1 MSLIEA
7 SAKPAVMVLRGG
19 MLLDG
24 SGGPRRAGD
33 LLMVDGVIALVGAVD
48 APADAIVL
56 DCGGCIVA
64 PGFIDVHSH
73 SDLQVI
79 EGRREKLLQG
89 VTAEVVGNCGFS
101 AYPKGT
107 HAGELRSFANG
118 IFCGEGAW
126 GWDSASSYLGAT
138 EVQQSVV
145 SVYSLVGHG
154 SLRIAV
160 AGNRMDALA
169 EGDVQAMERLLG
181 QAFEQGAIGFS
192 TGLMYAPGSG
202 APQDE
207 LVRLCRVV
215 AKYDRI
221 YCTHMRD
228 YGFRLLEA
236 IDEQIALAEATG
248 CRLQISHLQAVGREN
263 RELNGRALERI
274 DEARARGVDVAFD
287 CYPYI
292 AGSTVMTQ
300 LLPQWALEGGTDALM
315 ARLAD
320 VGERDRMEAEMLRE
334 IANTW
339 DELLVSAVAS
349 EKNAGT
355 VGQTLEQ
362 LAVKRGTRP
371 VEVIFDLLLEE
382 RGQVNVLE
390 FNQSEENLR
399 RNLNHPLAIIISDGF
414 YVKGRPHPRLHG
426 TFPELLGN
434 LCRDR
439 GWMDLET
446 AVHKITGFPA
456 QRFGLGRR
464 GLLREGYVADVTVFD
479 PLTIRSRAT
488 YTDPTQ
494 SPEGIR
500 YVIKAGRSLLAQAS
514 QES

>member
-1 MSLIEA
+1 
-7 SAKPAVMVLRGG
+7 
-19 MLLDG
+19 
-24 SGGPRRAGD
+24 
-33 LLMVDGVIALVGAVD
+33 
-48 APADAIVL
+48 
-56 DCGGCIVA
+56 
-64 PGFIDVHSH
+64 
-73 SDLQVI
+73 
-79 EGRREKLLQG
+79 
-89 VTAEVVGNCGFS
+89 
-101 AYPKGT
+101 
-107 HAGELRSFANG
+107 
-118 IFCGEGAW
+118 
-126 GWDSASSYLGAT
+126 
-138 EVQQSVV
+138 
-145 SVYSLVGHG
+145 
-154 SLRIAV
+154 
-160 AGNRMDALA
+160 
-169 EGDVQAMERLLG
+169 VQAMERLLAE
-181 QAFEQGAIGFS
+181 AFEQGAIGFS
-192 TGLMYAPGSG
+192 TGLMYAPGSS

-207 LVRLCRVV
+207 LLRLCRVV
-215 AKYDRI
+215 AQHGKI

-228 YGFRLLEA
+228 YGFRLLQA

-263 RELNGRALERI
+263 RELNGRALESIER
-274 DEARARGVDVAFD
+274 AHARGVDVAFD
-287 CYPYI
+287 CYPYT

-315 ARLAD
+315 ERLTDA
-320 VGERDRMEAEMLRE
+320 GERDRMEQEMLAG

-349 EKNAGT
+349 ESNAGT
-355 VGQTLEQ
+355 VGKTLEE
-362 LAVKRGTRP
+362 LAIQRGKRP
-371 VEVIFDLLLEE
+371 VEVIFDLLAEE

-439 GWMDLET
+439 NWMELET

-456 QRFGLGRR
+456 QRFGLGKR
-464 GLLREGYVADVTVFD
+464 GLLREGYGADVTVFD

-500 YVIKAGRSLLAQAS
+500 YVIRVGRALLEPAFPTG
-514 QES
+514 

>member
-1 MSLIEA
+1 
-7 SAKPAVMVLRGG
+7 

-24 SGGPRRAGD
+24 TGASRRSGD
-33 LLMVDGVIALVGAVD
+33 VLLVRGVIAGVGVVD
-48 APADAIVL
+48 APANATVL
-56 DCGGCIVA
+56 DCNGCIVA

-73 SDLQVI
+73 SDLQVL

-101 AYPKGT
+101 AYPRGS
-107 HAGELRSFANG
+107 HADELRGFANG
-118 IFCGEGAW
+118 IFCGGDAW
-126 GWDSASSYLGAT
+126 GWDSAFSYLNAT
-138 EVQQSVV
+138 ETKCSVAA
-145 SVYSLVGHG
+145 VYSLVGHG

-160 AGNRMDALA
+160 AGNRMGTLA
-169 EGDVQAMERLLG
+169 EPDVQAMERLLAE
-181 QAFEQGAIGFS
+181 AFEQGAIGFS

-202 APQDE
+202 APDDE
-207 LVRLCRVV
+207 LLRLCRVV
-215 AKYDRI
+215 EQHGKI

-236 IDEQIALAEATG
+236 IDEQIALAKASG

-274 DEARARGVDVAFD
+274 EEAKARGVDVAFD

-300 LLPQWALEGGTDALM
+300 LLPQWALEGGTEALM

-320 VGERDRMEAEMLRE
+320 VGERERMEHEMLRE

-339 DELLVSAVAS
+339 AELLVSAVAS
-349 EKNAGT
+349 ERNAGT
-355 VGQTLEQ
+355 VGKTLEE
-362 LAVKRGTRP
+362 LAVQRGTRP
-371 VEVIFDLLLEE
+371 AEVIFDLLLEE

-439 GWMDLET
+439 QWMDLAT

-456 QRFGLGRR
+456 ERFGLGKR
-464 GLLREGYVADVTVFD
+464 GLLREGYVADVTIFD

-488 YTDPTQ
+488 YADPTQ

-500 YVIKAGRSLLAQAS
+500 YVIRAGQTLLAQAS
-514 QES
+514 RVS